1 MDWINTITRLCAC
14 DAPSGFES
22 RIAPLAEELL
32 RPYADEISYD
42 ALGNIMAV
50 KRCGK
55 PGAARVLLDA
65 HIDEIGFV
73 MTGYAE
79 NGFLRFTG
87 IGGHDERLLP
97 ASDIKI
103 LAEPPVYGVI
113 DTLPP
118 HLVKDGESDDT
129 VKIDDLYIDAGLSP
143 EGARERMPVGTPAV
157 FVSET
162 VLLGE
167 RQISAKALDN
177 RASVAVIIG
186 ALELLGDAP
195 LSADLHILLSSQEE
209 VGTRGAP
216 TAAYAADAAFGII
229 LDVDFARQAEILP
242 EKGRPLG
249 VGVVIAR
256 GPNMDRELV
265 DRAEAIARERGI
277 PYQITVEPGG
287 NSGTNARPVQVSRAG
302 VKTALLGV
310 PVKYMHTPVETAD
323 LRDFDAAARLVCEL
337 IKECGD
343 NA

>member
-1 MDWINTITRLCAC
+1 MDWIETITRLCAC

-42 ALGNIMAV
+42 ALGNITAV

-55 PGAARVLLDA
+55 PGAVRVLLDA
-65 HIDEIGFV
+65 HIDEIGLV
-73 MTGYAE
+73 ITGYAE

-103 LAEPPVYGVI
+103 LTEPPVCGVI

-118 HLVKDGESDDT
+118 HLVKDGESDNT

-143 EGARERMPVGTPAV
+143 ERARELIPIGTPAV
-157 FVSET
+157 FVSGT
-162 VLLGE
+162 LRLGE
-167 RQISAKALDN
+167 HQISAKALDN
-177 RASVAVIIG
+177 RASVAIIIG
-186 ALELLGDAP
+186 ALELLGDTP
-195 LSADLHILLSSQEE
+195 TNADLHILLSSQEE
-209 VGTRGAP
+209 VGTRGAQP
-216 TAAYAADAAFGII
+216 AAYAADAAFGII
-229 LDVDFARQAEILP
+229 LDVDFARQAEMLP
-242 EKGRPLG
+242 EKGRVLG
-249 VGVVIAR
+249 AGIVIAR
-256 GPNMDRELV
+256 GPNMDRELA

-302 VKTALLGV
+302 VKTALLGI
-310 PVKYMHTPVETAD
+310 PVKYMHTPVETTD
-323 LRDFDAAARLVCEL
+323 LRDFDSAARLVCEL
-337 IKECGD
+337 IKECVD